1 MSKKSYLTHGIVTV
15 TAIIIV
21 SFELL
26 PLTSWRATITEIQN
40 ENRIYADQIYDE
52 HIVAVVTTTGSSTI
66 LNLKGTLPHTK
77 KNNSD
82 NLDLRIGEDIVKSL
96 EEDAKRR
103 GISINSLVNNAL
115 KNYITSDQYFEELGQ
130 KLSRQHKT
138 EIARE
143 FKEEKEDGTTTNT
156 RTRILENQAEMIKEI
171 KRKNNAANKLSIC
184 TGFGGMQM
192 SYNYLFDSYK
202 NVVDKYRKKGKGEER
217 EGYGLRWITHV
228 DKDSLDLVKIFLKV
242 GIQVRHVKNMP
253 PLSFGVSENEVAIT
267 IDNMMGGKMSQSF
280 LISNELLYVN
290 HFNSLFEQLWKD
302 GIDAAERIKDIEL
315 GADLAE
321 IEVIPSSAKAQ
332 EIYLNM
338 VKEAKEEVILIFP
351 STNAFIRQDKIGAIK
366 LSKQAA
372 QKRNVKVRLLMPAHK
387 STNKIV
393 QKLQE
398 QENQNVNIRYIEQM
412 SETKATILVVDRN
425 ASLVME
431 IRDDSKTIFV
441 EAIGLSTYSNSKAGV
456 LSYVAIFENLWIQS
470 KLYEQ
475 LKLHDKM
482 QTEFINIAAHE
493 LRTPIQ
499 PILSLSQLV
508 YSNIKDI
515 EQRELLDAVIRNAK
529 RLKQLTEDILDI
541 TRIESK
547 SLKLN
552 KELFNLD
559 DVISTVVEEYKN
571 QIEKEGNDIEL
582 VYATAEDN
590 IVVLID
596 ADRARITQ
604 VIFNLLSNAIK
615 FTKKGTITIKSEKE
629 DHHHHHHQK
638 EDIQQEVIVSVKD
651 TGEGIDH
658 EILPR
663 LFSKFATK
671 SYHGTGLGLFISKS
685 IVQAHSGRIWAENNT
700 DGKGATFYFSLPLS
714 NRDI

>member
-1 MSKKSYLTHGIVTV
+1 MSKKSYLTHGMVTA

-21 SFELL
+21 YFEVL
-26 PLTSWRATITEIQN
+26 PLTSWIVTITETQN
-40 ENRIYADQIYDE
+40 ENRIYANQNYDE
-52 HIVAVVTTTGSSTI
+52 HIIAGVTTIGRSTI
-66 LNLKGTLPHTK
+66 LNRGTPLPLTK

-82 NLDLRIGEDIVKSL
+82 NSKLRIDEDILKAL
-96 EEDAKRR
+96 EQDAKRR
-103 GISINSLVNNAL
+103 RIPVNSLVNNIL
-115 KNYITSDQYFEELGQ
+115 KNYVTSDQYFEELGQ
-130 KLSRQHKT
+130 KLSCQYK
-138 EIARE
+138 I
-143 FKEEKEDGTTTNT
+143 EETVKGIQEEQKATATVTN
-156 RTRILENQAEMIKEI
+156 RTRVLQNQSEMIKEI

-217 EGYGLRWITHV
+217 EGYGLRWITHIH
-228 DKDSLDLVKIFLKV
+228 KDSLSLVKIFMKA
-242 GIQVRHVKNMP
+242 GIQIRHIKNMP
-253 PLSFGVSENEVAIT
+253 PLSFGVSDKEVAIT
-267 IDNMMGGKMSQSF
+267 IDNMIGGKMSQSF

-290 HFNSLFEQLWKD
+290 HFNALFEQLWKD
-302 GIDAAERIKDIEL
+302 GINAEERIKDIEL
-315 GADLAE
+315 GVDLAE

-338 VKEAKEEVILIFP
+338 VKDAKEEVILVFP

-387 STNKIV
+387 STDQIV
-393 QKLQE
+393 QKLQV
-398 QENQNVNIRYIEQM
+398 QENQNINIRYIEQM
-412 SETKATILVVDRN
+412 SETKATILVVDRS

-431 IRDDSKTIFV
+431 VRDDSKTTFV

-456 LSYVAIFENLWIQS
+456 LSYVSIFENLWIQS
-470 KLYEQ
+470 ELYEQ

-508 YSNIKDI
+508 HSKIKDI

-529 RLKQLTEDILDI
+529 RLHRLTEDILDV
-541 TRIESK
+541 TRIQSK

-552 KELFNLD
+552 KELFKLN
-559 DVISTVVEEYKN
+559 DVISTVVDEYKN
-571 QIEKEGNDIEL
+571 QIEKEGNDIEVL
-582 VYATAEDN
+582 YESADDN
-590 IVVLID
+590 IVRID

-604 VIFNLLSNAIK
+604 VIFNLLGNAIK
-615 FTKKGTITIKSEKE
+615 FTKKGTITIKLEKKE
-629 DHHHHHHQK
+629 QQQK
-638 EDIQQEVIVSVKD
+638 EHIQQEVIVSVKD
-651 TGEGIDH
+651 TGEGIDP

-671 SYHGTGLGLFISKS
+671 SHHGTGLGLFISKN
-685 IVQAHSGRIWAENNT
+685 IIEAHGGRIWAENNA
-700 DGKGATFYFSLPLS
+700 DGRKGATFYFSLPLS